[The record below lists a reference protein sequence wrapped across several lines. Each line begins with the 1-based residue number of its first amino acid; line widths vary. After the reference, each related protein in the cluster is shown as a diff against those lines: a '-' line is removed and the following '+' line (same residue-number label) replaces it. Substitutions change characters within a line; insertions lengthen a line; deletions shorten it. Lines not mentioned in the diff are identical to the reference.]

1 MSNVKA
7 PVRVGDPLWFVLP
20 DERVICAKVTNIVPS
35 RGRTRWTAFAADDRM
50 SYSTQDLPYFFSAMR
65 AEGYAMRKRLER
77 VLKDCPSFERY
88 SEGVWLPWI
97 AEHLIEQGVLC
108 PPLQIGQTVFAA
120 YMDEDEPVIEEWVV
134 RGIGIRDGVW
144 YAAGSDP
151 DEFEFGRWGCLPTR
165 EEAEQLLQKEEKDN
179 GTFPKAD

>member
-77 VLKDCPSFERY
+77 VLKDCPGFERY
-88 SEGVWLPWI
+88 SEGAWFPWI

-120 YMDEDEPVIEEWVV
+120 YVDEGEPVIEEWVV
-134 RGIGIRDGVW
+134 RGMSFHDGKW
-144 YAAGSDP
+144 YAIGNDP
-151 DEFEFGRWGCLPTR
+151 EEFEVGRWGCLLTR
-165 EEAEQLLQKEEKDN
+165 AEAERLLEKGEEKRWN
-179 GTFPKAD
+179 IPES